1 MSTPT
6 TGKHI
11 TTSSRAITV
20 PKYFILKKNSKFT
33 LPSTM
38 FRCAFH
44 AHTVTSYA
52 CPRRNSKCIS
62 HTLMKAS
69 LNASSAKQRSTSSL
83 SFIPT
88 WYTFTIKNVNSNA
101 SSVQPSFSEKR
112 ICVVTQKSFTVQTQI
127 HCDRYRCVCVVRMLK
142 RNFERNLLL
151 KLNQKTHC

>member
-44 AHTVTSYA
+44 ALTVICYA
-52 CPRRNSKCIS
+52 CRRKNSKGIS
-62 HTLMKAS
+62 HMLMKDS
-69 LNASSAKQRSTSSL
+69 LSASSAKKRSAPSL
-83 SFIPT
+83 SFIHT
-88 WYTFTIKNVNSNA
+88 WYAFTIKIVNSNA
-101 SSVQPSFSEKR
+101 SSVQPSLSKKST
-112 ICVVTQKSFTVQTQI
+112 CVVTQKNFTVQTQI
-127 HCDRYRCVCVVRMLK
+127 HCDRYQCVCEARM
-142 RNFERNLLL
+142 
-151 KLNQKTHC
+151 